1 MNQPHP
7 AARPRVVVAGA
18 NSQTGRLLLLLLRDS
33 GMHATALVR
42 QPARLVADEVIS
54 DWTNNPHSAEAIAA
68 ADAVVLLTGVVGADH
83 WAAYEHGMVDTA
95 RQVAQAVGARDTR
108 VVYFS
113 SLLAD
118 AGSENWYLRA
128 KGMAE
133 DVLRVLPG
141 SVIFRLGPVVR
152 GSPQPLPFEQALLQQ
167 APDAPVVLYG
177 EHAEQRT
184 TRPINLGD
192 VATIAESAALGMGK
206 AGIYELA
213 GPEEHSLAQL
223 ARLANGGDVAVRSAP
238 LQTLACP
245 VLQHSV
251 RDLLAR
257 IAAPRDAGAPAATAA
272 AFGLRLTPLSLAWPL
287 DAPEPQGTQE
297 AAS

>member
-1 MNQPHP
+1 MHQPHP
-7 AARPRVVVAGA
+7 APVRRVVVAGA
-18 NSQTGRLLLLLLRDS
+18 NSPTGRLLLLLLRDS
-33 GMHATALVR
+33 GIHATALVR
-42 QPARLVADEVIS
+42 RPEQLVADEVIAH
-54 DWTNNPHSAEAIAA
+54 WTGNPQSADAIAA
-68 ADAVVLLTGVVGADH
+68 ADAVVLLTGVIGADH
-83 WAAYEHGMVDTA
+83 WSAYEQGMVGTA
-95 RQVAQAVGARDTR
+95 RRVAQAVGARGTR

-133 DVLRVLPG
+133 QVLRQLPG

-167 APDAPVVLYG
+167 SPDAPVVLYG
-177 EHAEQRT
+177 DRAETRT
-184 TRPINLGD
+184 SRPINLGD
-192 VATIAESAALGMGK
+192 VATIAESAALGMGT
-206 AGIYELA
+206 AGIHELG

-223 ARLANGGDVAVRSAP
+223 VKLANGGEVTVRTAP

-245 VLQHSV
+245 TLQRSV

-257 IAAPRDAGAPAATAA
+257 IAAPRDAAAAAATAA
-272 AFGLRLTPLSLAWPL
+272 EFGLRLTPLSLAWPL
-287 DAPEPQGTQE
+287 DAMET
-297 AAS
+297 